1 MGHKRGEIYLIS
13 IDYRDA
19 RPIYEQIKEKLRRLI
34 LNGVIAKDEKLPS
47 VRELA
52 TDLTIN
58 PNTIMRAYRDL
69 ETEGYLYTVQGRGS
83 FAADLQFVDDGRKK
97 QLINQYTDALKEL
110 LQLGVGMEE
119 LASILHKEA
128 KNID

>member
-1 MGHKRGEIYLIS
+1 MIS

-34 LNGVIAKDEKLPS
+34 LSGAIAKDEKLPS

-52 TDLTIN
+52 TELTIN

-69 ETEGYLYTVQGRGS
+69 EAEGYLYTVQGRGS
-83 FAADLQFVDDGRKK
+83 FAADLQFVDDSRKK
-97 QLINQYTDALKEL
+97 QLITRYIDVSKEL
-110 LQLGVGMEE
+110 LQLGVSAEE
-119 LASILHKEA
+119 LERILHKEA